1 MDFSTADPEA
11 LLKFAKTDAIHHTQ
25 DDEGTAYG
33 ERHITVAEAAE
44 RVAIGAGGPVVT
56 GSPSTVAHAL
66 QCWMDETGIDGFNLT
81 YTVVPESVTEFVDLI
96 VPELQNRGVYKTA
109 YAKGTL
115 REKLFGEGPRLQA
128 PHKGVTFR
136 R

>member
-1 MDFSTADPEA
+1 
-11 LLKFAKTDAIHHTQ
+11 
-25 DDEGTAYG
+25 
-33 ERHITVAEAAE
+33 
-44 RVAIGAGGPVVT
+44 
-56 GSPSTVAHAL
+56 
-66 QCWMDETGIDGFNLT
+66 MDETGIDGFNLT

-96 VPELQNRGVYKTA
+96 VPELQSRGVYKTA

-115 REKLFGEGPRLQA
+115 REKLFGKGPRLQA